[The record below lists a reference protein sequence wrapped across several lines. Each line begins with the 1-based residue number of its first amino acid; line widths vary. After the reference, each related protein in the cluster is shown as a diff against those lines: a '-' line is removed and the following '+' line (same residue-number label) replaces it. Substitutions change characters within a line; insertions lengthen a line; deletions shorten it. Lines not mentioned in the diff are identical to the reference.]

1 VIARSQGISLSRLPV
16 DQLHRRKRL
25 VEDGP
30 CPIGSG
36 RQVPEPTDYGSLQAA
51 VSLDKERG
59 LALLAGRLL
68 LALLELAVP
77 VKVQVLQDLRSE
89 GRNIRAYQR
98 EEPDDLHQARQELEA
113 LLTQIQ
119 PEPYKFY
126 ERWEVLLSSDRGTR
140 RTGNLIHDLWRH
152 LPEQVRLKPEGAGEL
167 RRFTGLL
174 QETRGLC
181 IKLQQDRHHASHSK
195 ADTAFHS
202 LSWHAVV
209 LRLSEMPMELQAS
222 AQMILAT
229 AATIPAPVQ
238 AGLEQALQVIAGI
251 ETQPLLSH
259 VERSFVQLAGERT
272 GLGEHWLAIHPP
284 APEAGPALQAEE
296 LSQLREEMAI
306 LQDRFATLSGSIG
319 PGLNRLGDD
328 IEGIDTQ
335 LRELLVLQAQANKV
349 ARQQVLRQSGG
360 DAPVDESAA
369 LASVQAA
376 YRQLQDLRF
385 AIAQEM
391 GELEPHFRFYHCI
404 VYRELIVQAL
414 RQRVVRVEQLVE
426 LSRQTILQKTLRSG
440 GDTDL
445 AARLVDEQ
453 ARRFGEQIQVILD
466 RITYPAETV
475 AVSDLVGRETSEG
488 H

>member
-1 VIARSQGISLSRLPV
+1 
-16 DQLHRRKRL
+16 
-25 VEDGP
+25 
-30 CPIGSG
+30 
-36 RQVPEPTDYGSLQAA
+36 

-77 VKVQVLQDLRSE
+77 VKVEVLQELRAQ
-89 GRNIRAYQR
+89 GRNIRAVQR

-126 ERWEVLLSSDRGTR
+126 ERWEVLQSSDRGTR
-140 RTGNLIHDLWRH
+140 RTGALIHDLWRH
-152 LPEQVRLKPEGAGEL
+152 LPEQIRLRPEGSGEL

-174 QETRGLC
+174 QESRGLC

-202 LSWHAVV
+202 LSWHAAV
-209 LRLSEMPMELQAS
+209 LRLAEMPAELLACG
-222 AQMILAT
+222 QMILAT
-229 AATIPAPVQ
+229 ALTIPAPVQ
-238 AGLEQALQVIAGI
+238 AGLEQALQGLDVIEA
-251 ETQPLLSH
+251 QPLVAH

-272 GLGEHWLAIHPP
+272 SLGERWLAIHPP
-284 APEAGPALQAEE
+284 APEAGTALQAEE

-319 PGLNRLGDD
+319 PVLNRLSDD
-328 IEGIDTQ
+328 IESIGVQ
-335 LRELLVLQAQANKV
+335 LRELMVLQAQANR
-349 ARQQVLRQSGG
+349 ATRHSGG
-360 DAPVDESAA
+360 DTSMDEATA

-376 YRQLQDLRF
+376 YRELQDLRF

-391 GELEPHFRFYHCI
+391 GQLEPDFRFYHCI
-404 VYRELIVQAL
+404 IYRELIVQAL

-453 ARRFGEQIQVILD
+453 AQRFGERIQVILD
-466 RITYPAETV
+466 RILYPSSAV
-475 AVSDLVGRETSEG
+475 AAADLVGREESAG

>member
-1 VIARSQGISLSRLPV
+1 
-16 DQLHRRKRL
+16 
-25 VEDGP
+25 
-30 CPIGSG
+30 
-36 RQVPEPTDYGSLQAA
+36 
-51 VSLDKERG
+51 
-59 LALLAGRLL
+59 
-68 LALLELAVP
+68 VP
-77 VKVQVLQDLRSE
+77 VKVEVLQELRAQ
-89 GRNIRAYQR
+89 GRNIRAVQR

-126 ERWEVLLSSDRGTR
+126 ERWEVLQSSDRGTR
-140 RTGNLIHDLWRH
+140 RTGALIHDLWRH
-152 LPEQVRLKPEGAGEL
+152 LPEQIRLRPEGSGEL

-174 QETRGLC
+174 QESRGLC

-202 LSWHAVV
+202 LSWHAAV
-209 LRLSEMPMELQAS
+209 LRLAEMPAELLACG
-222 AQMILAT
+222 QMILAT
-229 AATIPAPVQ
+229 ALTIPAPVQ
-238 AGLEQALQVIAGI
+238 AGLEQALQGLDVIEA
-251 ETQPLLSH
+251 QPLVAH

-272 GLGEHWLAIHPP
+272 SLGERWLAIHPP
-284 APEAGPALQAEE
+284 APEAGTALQAEE

-319 PGLNRLGDD
+319 PVLNRLSDD
-328 IEGIDTQ
+328 IESIGVQ
-335 LRELLVLQAQANKV
+335 LRELMVLQAQANR
-349 ARQQVLRQSGG
+349 ATRHSGG
-360 DAPVDESAA
+360 DTSMDEATA

-376 YRQLQDLRF
+376 YRELQDLRF

-391 GELEPHFRFYHCI
+391 GQLEPDFRFYHCI
-404 VYRELIVQAL
+404 IYRELIVQAL

-453 ARRFGEQIQVILD
+453 AQRFGERIQVILD
-466 RITYPAETV
+466 RILYPSSAV
-475 AVSDLVGRETSEG
+475 AAADLVGREESAG